1 MGKVKLRLAL
11 LALAALAA
19 AVFASSAL
27 GQNYVVLYK
36 SQAVPADAAQRIS
49 AAGGTLVYQ
58 YGQIGVAIA
67 RSDSASFRT
76 SLLGDSRIENVSGTA
91 AYATQINDTAADGP
105 ADPANAP
112 AADADTFSP
121 LQWDMRQI
129 HTPEAHAITGGSPS
143 ILVADLDTG
152 LDFTHPD
159 IAPNYDAADSA
170 DCSSGAPAPLAVGN
184 DQIGHGTHTAGT
196 IAAASNGIGIVGVA
210 PNVKIA
216 GIKSSNDDGFFFP
229 EMVVCAFMW
238 AGTHGVDVTNN
249 SYFADPWLFNC
260 HNDPTQRAI
269 WKAENRAIRFAMSN
283 GVSVVAAE
291 GNFADDLAHPTQ
303 DVISPDTGPG
313 EVREI
318 RNSCVVIPTE
328 IPGVVGVTATGS
340 LGLKSFYSNY
350 GIGVTQVAAPGG
362 DSILQPTADL
372 GHGRVLSTWPAYL
385 PCTRELVDGAAHYCY
400 LQGTSMAAPHVTGVA
415 ALIESA
421 FSSTGMSP
429 GRVSA
434 MLGQTADP
442 VACPDAAT
450 LALYAPFPSVS
461 NGAPQTCQGGTG
473 NNGWYGSG
481 QVNAL
486 SAVTHSP

>member
-1 MGKVKLRLAL
+1 MRKGKLRLAVL
-11 LALAALAA
+11 VLSALAA
-19 AVFASSAL
+19 AAFASSAL

-49 AAGGTLVYQ
+49 AAGGSLVYQ

-67 RSDSASFRT
+67 RSDSASFRA
-76 SLLGDSRIENVSGTA
+76 SLLADSRVENVSGTA
-91 AYATQINDTAADGP
+91 AYATHVNDSAADGP
-105 ADPANAP
+105 ADPANVP
-112 AADADTFSP
+112 ATDADTFSP
-121 LQWDMRQI
+121 LQWDMMQI

-159 IAPNYDAADSA
+159 IAPNYDAADST
-170 DCSSGAPAPLAVGN
+170 DCSSGAPAPLLPGN
-184 DQIGHGTHTAGT
+184 DQAGHGTHTAGT

-269 WKAENRAIRFAMSN
+269 WKAESRAIRFAMSN

-291 GNFADDLAHPTQ
+291 GNFSDDLAHPTQ

-340 LGLKSFYSNY
+340 LGLKSYYSNY

-362 DSILQPTADL
+362 DRRLQPTADS
-372 GHGRVLSTWPAYL
+372 GGGRVLSTWPSYL
-385 PCTRELVDGAAHYCY
+385 PCGLGLVDAGAHYCY

-421 FSSTGMSP
+421 FSTNGMPP
-429 GRVSA
+429 GLVTA
-434 MLGQTADP
+434 MLGQTADAI
-442 VACPDAAT
+442 ACPDAAT

-461 NGAPQTCQGGTG
+461 NGAPQTCEGGPSY
-473 NNGWYGSG
+473 NGWYGHG

-486 SAVTHSP
+486 RAVTHSP

>member
-1 MGKVKLRLAL
+1 MRQVRLRLGVF
-11 LALAALAA
+11 ALAALAA
-19 AVFASSAL
+19 AVLASSAL

-36 SQAVPADAAQRIS
+36 SHAVPANAEQTIS
-49 AAGGTLVYQ
+49 AAGGTLVHS

-67 RSDSASFRT
+67 HSDSASFRT
-76 SLLGDSRIENVSGTA
+76 SLLADDSVDNVSGTA
-91 AYATQINDTAADGP
+91 AYGTHLDDSVAGEVGDQPSVPATDN
-105 ADPANAP
+105 
-112 AADADTFSP
+112 DTFSP
-121 LQWDMRQI
+121 LQWDMMQI

-143 ILVADLDTG
+143 IVVADLDTG

-159 IAPNYDAADSA
+159 LAPNYDAADST
-170 DCSSGAPAPLAVGN
+170 DCSSGAPAPLLPGN
-184 DQIGHGTHTAGT
+184 DQAGHGTHTAGT

-210 PNVKIA
+210 PNVRIA

-238 AGTHGVDVTNN
+238 AGTHGIDVTNN

-269 WKAENRAIRFAMSN
+269 WKAEQRAIRFAMSN

-340 LGLKSFYSNY
+340 LGLKSYYSSY

-362 DSILQPTADL
+362 DRILQQTADL
-372 GHGRVLSTWPAYL
+372 GQGRVLSTWPSYL
-385 PCTRELVDGAAHYCY
+385 PCSRGFVEGAGHYCY
-400 LQGTSMAAPHVTGVA
+400 LQGTSMASPHVTGVA
-415 ALIESA
+415 ALIESM
-421 FSSTGMSP
+421 FSSSGMPP
-429 GRVSA
+429 GQVSA

-450 LALYAPFPSVS
+450 LALYAPFPSVA